1 MIKST
6 KKIAVVIINYN
17 GKDLLKKFLP
27 SVVKYSDDKISDIY
41 IIDNNS
47 SDESVDFIKKNYS
60 SVKII
65 QNDKNYGY
73 AKGYNVGLDKI
84 QSQYLVL
91 INNDV
96 EVTENWLY
104 PMLMGLEQNKEIGS
118 CQPKILSY
126 ENKNYFEAK
135 SFCEWLSNKTGKIIR
150 LPTEAEYEYA
160 SKGANHKSQYTH
172 SLF

>member
-73 AKGYNVGLDKI
+73 AKGYNIGL
-84 QSQYLVL
+84 SQ
-91 INNDV
+91 IDSS
-96 EVTENWLY
+96 
-104 PMLMGLEQNKEIGS
+104 I
-118 CQPKILSY
+118 
-126 ENKNYFEAK
+126 
-135 SFCEWLSNKTGKIIR
+135 
-150 LPTEAEYEYA
+150 
-160 SKGANHKSQYTH
+160 
-172 SLF
+172 